1 MITVIIIKNAK
12 LLLRYIKVTIKI
24 LIVDDSQMNRD
35 SLKDNL
41 ASIGFLNVE
50 TAADGEIAV
59 RKAEDAIKVG
69 VAYELI
75 FLDWH
80 MPVLDGFE
88 ALKLI
93 RAMKPMKNCFIAMLS
108 AENESENIKMAL
120 AAGANIFINKPFNQA
135 KIKVFVENL
144 LKTRKA

>member
-1 MITVIIIKNAK
+1 MTTNKF
-12 LLLRYIKVTIKI
+12 KV
-24 LIVDDSQMNRD
+24 LVVDDSQMIRD

-41 ASIGFLNVE
+41 ANMGFFKVD

-59 RKAEDAIKVG
+59 RKAEDAIKAG
-69 VAYELI
+69 EAYELI
-75 FLDWH
+75 FLDWN
-80 MPVLDGFE
+80 MPVMDGFE

-93 RAMKPMKNCFIAMLS
+93 RAMKPMENCFIAMLS

-135 KIKVFVENL
+135 KLKVFVENL
-144 LKTRKA
+144 SKTRKT